1 VKRGDDVPKK
11 AATPVG
17 PADDL
22 DGCSAKEMMTPELR
36 ADLLLRLRKA
46 AGQVNGVA
54 KMVEADR
61 YCMDVLQQLDA
72 AQKALEQVSKRVM
85 RNYLER
91 CVTDAMSGG
100 DPLIYDELMR
110 VIYRSR

>member
-1 VKRGDDVPKK
+1 MPKK

-17 PADDL
+17 PVDDL
-22 DGCSAKEMMTPELR
+22 DGCFTKEMMSPELR

-72 AQKALEQVSKRVM
+72 AQKALEQVSKKVM

-110 VIYRSR
+110 VIYRTR

>member
-1 VKRGDDVPKK
+1 MAKTTQGSAIPAAK
-11 AATPVG
+11 ALETPE
-17 PADDL
+17 
-22 DGCSAKEMMTPELR
+22 CSTKEMMTPELR

-54 KMVEADR
+54 KMVEGDR

-72 AQKALEQVSKRVM
+72 AQKALEQVSKKVM

-91 CVTDAMSGG
+91 CVADAVSGG

-110 VIYRSR
+110 VIYRAR

>member
-1 VKRGDDVPKK
+1 MAKTTVDTGLTTAK
-11 AATPVG
+11 APGSA
-17 PADDL
+17 
-22 DGCSAKEMMTPELR
+22 GCSTKEMMTPELR

-54 KMVEADR
+54 KMVESDR

-72 AQKALEQVSKRVM
+72 AQKALEQVSKKVM

-110 VIYRSR
+110 VIYRAR

>member
-1 VKRGDDVPKK
+1 MARTTDDAGMT
-11 AATPVG
+11 AAEAPES
-17 PADDL
+17 A
-22 DGCSAKEMMTPELR
+22 GCSTKEMMTPELR

-54 KMVEADR
+54 KMVESDR
-61 YCMDVLQQLDA
+61 YCLDVLQQLDA
-72 AQKALEQVSKRVM
+72 AQKALEQVSKKVM

-91 CVTDAMSGG
+91 CVADAVSGG

-110 VIYRSR
+110 VIYRAR

>member
-1 VKRGDDVPKK
+1 MARTTEDTGM
-11 AATPVG
+11 TPGEVSES
-17 PADDL
+17 AR
-22 DGCSAKEMMTPELR
+22 CSTKEMMTPELR

-54 KMVEADR
+54 KMVESDR

-72 AQKALEQVSKRVM
+72 AQKALEQVSKKVM

-100 DPLIYDELMR
+100 DPLVYDELMR
-110 VIYRSR
+110 VIYRAR

>member
-1 VKRGDDVPKK
+1 MAKTTGDIGMT
-11 AATPVG
+11 AAEAPES
-17 PADDL
+17 A
-22 DGCSAKEMMTPELR
+22 GCSTKEMMSPELR

-54 KMVEADR
+54 KMVESDR

-72 AQKALEQVSKRVM
+72 AQKALEQVSKKVM

-91 CVTDAMSGG
+91 CVADAVSGG

-110 VIYRSR
+110 VIYRAR

>member
-1 VKRGDDVPKK
+1 MPKN
-11 AATPVG
+11 AAAP
-17 PADDL
+17 L
-22 DGCSAKEMMTPELR
+22 DGGPDSGCSTKEMMSPELR

-46 AGQVNGVA
+46 SGQVNGVA

-72 AQKALEQVSKRVM
+72 AQKALEQVGKKVM

>member
-1 VKRGDDVPKK
+1 MSRND
-11 AATPVG
+11 AA
-17 PADDL
+17 PADQGKDT
-22 DGCSAKEMMTPELR
+22 GGSTREMMSPELR

>member
-1 VKRGDDVPKK
+1 MVAQAGELNDEQAPPQPGEVMRQVM
-11 AATPVG
+11 
-17 PADDL
+17 
-22 DGCSAKEMMTPELR
+22 SPELR

-54 KMVEADR
+54 RMVESDR

-72 AQKALEQVSKRVM
+72 AQKALEQVGKKVM

-91 CVTDAMSGG
+91 CAADAMSSG
-100 DPLIYDELMR
+100 DPLVYDELMR
-110 VIYRSR
+110 VIYRGR

>member
-1 VKRGDDVPKK
+1 MKRGHKVPKNAAAPAAQMDDVGC
-11 AATPVG
+11 ATN
-17 PADDL
+17 
-22 DGCSAKEMMTPELR
+22 EMMSPELR

-72 AQKALEQVSKRVM
+72 AQKALEQVGKKVM

>member
-1 VKRGDDVPKK
+1 MPKK
-11 AATPVG
+11 AAAPVVDVDM
-17 PADDL
+17 A
-22 DGCSAKEMMTPELR
+22 CSTKEMMTPELR
-36 ADLLLRLRKA
+36 AELLLRLRKA

-54 KMVEADR
+54 RMVEADR

-72 AQKALEQVSKRVM
+72 AQKALEQVGKKVM

-91 CVTDAMSGG
+91 CVTDAMTGG

-110 VIYRSR
+110 VIYRTR